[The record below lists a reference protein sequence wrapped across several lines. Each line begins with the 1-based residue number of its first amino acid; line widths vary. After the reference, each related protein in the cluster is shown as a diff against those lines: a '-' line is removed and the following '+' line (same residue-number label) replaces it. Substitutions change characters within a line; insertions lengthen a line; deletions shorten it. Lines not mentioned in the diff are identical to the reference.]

1 MQLISLV
8 QPSYAAVWVP
18 LQSGNLARSFPKVL
32 SLSIVCS
39 PVLTISLSDLSL
51 TASIV
56 VLLHFSEIWTAERD
70 GCLLQLSSK
79 EGSGL
84 MDGGLRNALHY
95 WQTFVRTH
103 PMRVGTITGLDY
115 WTGLLNWTT
124 GLTQTAKYNSFSA
137 EQKSNVL
144 IPSVNLLTLLPTAL
158 ASFNSRGQR
167 SHAYLMSITKHS
179 TMSFG
184 HRLGR
189 HTC

>member
-103 PMRVGTITGLDY
+103 PMWVGTITGLDY
-115 WTGLLNWTT
+115 WTHPNCKIQLVQCRTEAKLSYFIRYFAN
-124 GLTQTAKYNSFSA
+124 TAPY
-137 EQKSNVL
+137 
-144 IPSVNLLTLLPTAL
+144 SVFPGV
-158 ASFNSRGQR
+158 SRGQR
-167 SHAYLMSITKHS
+167 SRAYLISVQQWAS
-179 TMSFG
+179 TI
-184 HRLGR
+184 GR
-189 HTC
+189 HTL